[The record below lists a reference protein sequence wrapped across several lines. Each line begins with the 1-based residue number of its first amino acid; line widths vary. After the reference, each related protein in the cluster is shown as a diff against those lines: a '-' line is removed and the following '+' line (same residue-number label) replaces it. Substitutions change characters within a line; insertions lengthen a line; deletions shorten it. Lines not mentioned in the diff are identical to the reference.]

1 MKKTY
6 VKPQVFF
13 EDFQLSAS
21 IAAGCEYTTNH
32 AMNVCVYQIV
42 GGRNVFIDARTN
54 CVDITVPDGQ
64 YGNVCYHVPA
74 GTSNL
79 FTSA

>member
-1 MKKTY
+1 MKYEKTY

-32 AMNVCVYQIV
+32 TMNMCAYEIT
-42 GGRNVFIDARTN
+42 GGRNVFID
-54 CVDITVPDGQ
+54 
-64 YGNVCYHVPA
+64 
-74 GTSNL
+74 
-79 FTSA
+79 

>member
-1 MKKTY
+1 MKKSY

-32 AMNVCVYQIV
+32 AMNVCTYEIA
-42 GGRNVFIDARTN
+42 GGRNVFIDASTN
-54 CVDITVPDGQ
+54 CRDVTVPEGQ

-74 GTSNL
+74 DTSNL

>member
-32 AMNVCVYQIV
+32 TMNMCAYEIT
-42 GGRNVFIDARTN
+42 GGRSVFIDETTSCLDVKVQN
-54 CVDITVPDGQ
+54 GQ

-74 GTSNL
+74 DTSNL